1 MRGDTWGLKGCEI
14 IHIAS
19 FILVEIVFVLC
30 LCESVDM
37 LLVQGKGHLL
47 TV

>member
-1 MRGDTWGLKGCEI
+1 MERRYLGLKGCEI
-14 IHIAS
+14 VHIAS

-37 LLVQGKGHLL
+37 LTGARE
-47 TV
+47 